1 VTAGASTPLE
11 VTAFLRRLPLLAG
24 LSDAD
29 FEQLAAGARR
39 VRVAAGHTIIEEGAA
54 GDALYVLLRGR
65 LEVTKSAG
73 GEEVLLAVKRP
84 GAFVGEMALLGSAPR
99 NASVRATR
107 PSELLVIGVAQFRAL
122 LLGSPAA
129 ALTVLRTVAERLGG
143 MEAVLLGREKL
154 ASLGTLAA
162 GLAHELNNPASAAAA
177 SALQLGR
184 VVPQVVQRTLEA
196 GGSPSLARAAAAA
209 LAATAGDLRHDV
221 VVSSDAEERLSD
233 WLRTQRVPAPRV
245 AASSLA
251 ACGLTATE
259 LARLADGVEPAE
271 SHAFLEW
278 LALHCE
284 ARLLTVDVLAAVR
297 AVSDVVAAVRAY
309 VNLDRAPV
317 GPVDLRSSVE
327 ATLLVLRSRLKGGV
341 TVELD
346 VEEDM
351 PTVEANAGELS
362 QVWSNIIGNALD
374 AMGARGRLRIRI
386 CRRGQRAVV
395 EFEDDG
401 HGIPRSLRRRIF
413 DPFFTTKGPH
423 AGSGLGLH
431 IARDIVVHRHG
442 GRIDVQSRPG
452 RTRFRVVLPHRPVAP
467 QPQEA

>member
-196 GGSPSLARAAAAA
+196 AGRRPSHARRPPRWPPLLATCAMTSSSPPTPRSDCPTGCAHSACRRPVSPPVRWQRAA
-209 LAATAGDLRHDV
+209 
-221 VVSSDAEERLSD
+221 
-233 WLRTQRVPAPRV
+233 
-245 AASSLA
+245 
-251 ACGLTATE
+251 
-259 LARLADGVEPAE
+259 
-271 SHAFLEW
+271 
-278 LALHCE
+278 
-284 ARLLTVDVLAAVR
+284 
-297 AVSDVVAAVRAY
+297 
-309 VNLDRAPV
+309 
-317 GPVDLRSSVE
+317 
-327 ATLLVLRSRLKGGV
+327 
-341 TVELD
+341 
-346 VEEDM
+346 
-351 PTVEANAGELS
+351 
-362 QVWSNIIGNALD
+362 
-374 AMGARGRLRIRI
+374 
-386 CRRGQRAVV
+386 
-395 EFEDDG
+395 
-401 HGIPRSLRRRIF
+401 
-413 DPFFTTKGPH
+413 
-423 AGSGLGLH
+423 
-431 IARDIVVHRHG
+431 
-442 GRIDVQSRPG
+442 
-452 RTRFRVVLPHRPVAP
+452 
-467 QPQEA
+467 